1 MVGVGGGCGVGGVG
15 GAGDVG
21 VVGIVNVGVAGV
33 VVARGVVGVISV
45 FTPLPSVCIYPPPS
59 YISIECRNRR
69 GEQVVKPGHGKR
81 CQEGCTLFFLLE

>member
-33 VVARGVVGVISV
+33 VVASGVVGVISV
-45 FTPLPSVCIYPPPS
+45 FTPMPSVCIYPPLHTFPS
-59 YISIECRNRR
+59 NVGTGGGAGGQARPRKEVSRRLYIII
-69 GEQVVKPGHGKR
+69 
-81 CQEGCTLFFLLE
+81 FD